1 MKTQLTPD
9 ILYNRHRLSYPQ
21 IDSLLGTN
29 HKELYQKDIIENFKV
44 IREFIVVTDE
54 FRKMDIRFI
63 TLKGPLLS
71 QRIYR
76 NATYRRYRDL
86 DILIDLK
93 DIPLVYRYLITM
105 GYCPEYKLPE
115 DEKGRQF
122 LYNYMKHI
130 PFIHPKTKVIFEIHW
145 QILELKD
152 LFETN
157 FNYIYQHI
165 SINYVYMNKNF
176 QILNKEYDLI
186 YLLIHG
192 SMHRWQRLKWLVDI
206 KDYMLSTS
214 FDWLEINK
222 LAQKYK
228 ASGVIPLYNSIATIY
243 LPDSPTIC
251 IDLKIPA
258 FLVKIC
264 VTYIESD
271 EMILSANN
279 MFESITNSFKKILYE
294 LILFPIFL
302 NRVNLL
308 KKKLI
313 RYLDS
318 EEIKSTNSILLILY
332 RPFGYFYRCRGGN

>member
-1 MKTQLTPD
+1 MKTQLTAD

-63 TLKGPLLS
+63 SLKGPLLS
-71 QRIYR
+71 QRIYG

-86 DILIDLK
+86 DILIDSK
-93 DIPLVYRYLITM
+93 DIPLAYRYLIIM
-105 GYCPEYKLPE
+105 GYNPEYELPE

-122 LYNYMKHI
+122 LYHYLKHI
-130 PFIHPKTKVIFEIHW
+130 PFIHPKTKVIFELHW

-157 FNYIYQHI
+157 FNYIYHHI
-165 SINYVYMNKNF
+165 SVNYVYMNRNF

-206 KDYMLSTS
+206 GDYMLNTT
-214 FDWLEINK
+214 FDWLEINN
-222 LAQKYK
+222 LAQK
-228 ASGVIPLYNSIATIY
+228 
-243 LPDSPTIC
+243 
-251 IDLKIPA
+251 
-258 FLVKIC
+258 
-264 VTYIESD
+264 
-271 EMILSANN
+271 
-279 MFESITNSFKKILYE
+279 
-294 LILFPIFL
+294 
-302 NRVNLL
+302 
-308 KKKLI
+308 
-313 RYLDS
+313 
-318 EEIKSTNSILLILY
+318 
-332 RPFGYFYRCRGGN
+332 